1 MTSENICC
9 DEGLLEF
16 GFVLLKCFKILH
28 FKNSTTMHLSRS
40 NVLVNLSIFKRN
52 MVRQA
57 LDTHTLYL

>member
-28 FKNSTTMHLSRS
+28 FKKLN
-40 NVLVNLSIFKRN
+40 NNAPFKK
-52 MVRQA
+52 Q
-57 LDTHTLYL
+57 YPS